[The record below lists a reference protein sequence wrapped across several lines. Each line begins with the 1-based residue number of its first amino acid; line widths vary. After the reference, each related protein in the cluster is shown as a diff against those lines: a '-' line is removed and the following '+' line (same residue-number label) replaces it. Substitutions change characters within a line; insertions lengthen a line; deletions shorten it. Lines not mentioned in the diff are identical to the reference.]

1 MDYKTELNQIMA
13 LELAQQTIS
22 TLIGIKTNECMM
34 ADASGHHTAAAAL
47 DEEITRL
54 YQESKAMHDPD
65 VINKIN
71 EQYAPIVRQCLRQH
85 G

>member
-22 TLIGIKTNECMM
+22 TLIGIKTNERMM
-34 ADASGHHTAAAAL
+34 AEASGDHAAAAAL
-47 DEEITRL
+47 DAEITCL
-54 YQESKAMHDPD
+54 YQESKTMHNPE
-65 VINKIN
+65 VVSQIN